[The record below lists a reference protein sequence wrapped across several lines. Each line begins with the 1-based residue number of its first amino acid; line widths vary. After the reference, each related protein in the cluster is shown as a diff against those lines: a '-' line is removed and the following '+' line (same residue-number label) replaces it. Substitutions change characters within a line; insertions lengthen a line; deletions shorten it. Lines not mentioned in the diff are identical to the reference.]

1 MDSVNKPNMQN
12 MQALE
17 SLGLTKPK
25 KAPTEQKLG
34 QDDFIKLMTTQMNH
48 QDPMKPMENGDFLSD
63 MAQFSTVSGL
73 KEIKDAFN
81 GLATS
86 LKSSQA
92 LQASSMVGRKV
103 LVSGSMA
110 TLSEGTEMKAA
121 VDLEKD
127 VSELKVA
134 IMNDNGALV
143 KEINLGKKSAGVAHF
158 SWDGLLSEDKKAM
171 SGNYSIRAIGMVD
184 GQPESLKTLISDT
197 VQSVSLGA
205 AGQSVSLTLANAG
218 SAGLADVKEIL

>member
-1 MDSVNKPNMQN
+1 MDSINKPNS
-12 MQALE
+12 AVLE

-25 KAPTEQKLG
+25 EGMKEQRLG

-73 KEIKDAFN
+73 KEIKESFN
-81 GLATS
+81 TLASS

-103 LVSGSMA
+103 LVPGSQTAFSDGSPMR
-110 TLSEGTEMKAA
+110 GA
-121 VDLEKD
+121 V
-127 VSELKVA
+127 ELKT
-134 IMNDNGALV
+134 GAADLKVNILDDKGTLV
-143 KEINLGKKSAGVAHF
+143 KEINLGAKGPGVAHF
-158 SWDGLLSEDKKAM
+158 SWDGELAENKKAM
-171 SGNYSIRAIGMVD
+171 SGIYSVQAVGTVE
-184 GQPESLKTLISDT
+184 GKTESFNTLITDT
-197 VQSVSLGA
+197 VQSVSLGLG
-205 AGQSVSLTLANAG
+205 GQGVKLTLANAG

>member
-1 MDSVNKPNMQN
+1 MDSVSKPN

-17 SLGLTKPK
+17 NLGLTKPK
-25 KAPTEQKLG
+25 KAMTEQKLG
-34 QDDFIKLMTTQMNH
+34 QEDFIKLMTTQMNH

-81 GLATS
+81 GLASS

-103 LVSGSMA
+103 LVPGSMS
-110 TLSEGTEMKAA
+110 TYSEGTPMKAA
-121 VDLEKD
+121 VDLETN
-127 VSELKVA
+127 VSDLK
-134 IMNDNGALV
+134 ISILDDKGALV
-143 KEINLGKKSAGVAHF
+143 KEIELGNKAAGVTHF
-158 SWDGLLSEDKKAM
+158 SWDGMLEQDNKAM
-171 SGNYSIRAIGMVD
+171 SGNYSIRATGMVD
-184 GQPESLKTLISDT
+184 GKAESLSTLISDT
-197 VQSVSLGA
+197 VQSVSLGTG
-205 AGQSVSLTLANAG
+205 GQSVSLTLANAG

>member
-1 MDSVNKPNMQN
+1 MDSVNKPNMN
-12 MQALE
+12 VLE
-17 SLGLTKPK
+17 SLGLSKPK
-25 KAPTEQKLG
+25 QAIKEQKLG
-34 QDDFIKLMTTQMNH
+34 QEDFIKLMTTQMNH

-81 GLATS
+81 NLATS

-103 LVSGSMA
+103 LIPGSMS
-110 TLSEGTEMKAA
+110 TFSEGTPMKGA
-121 VDLEKD
+121 VVLDTN
-127 VSELKVA
+127 VSDLKVG
-134 IMNDNGALV
+134 ILNDKGALV
-143 KEINLGKKSAGVAHF
+143 KEINLGNKAAGVAHF
-158 SWDGLLSEDKKAM
+158 SWDGMLSADKKAM

-184 GQPESLKTLISDT
+184 GKSESLNTLISDT
-197 VQSVSLGA
+197 VQSVSLGTG
-205 AGQSVSLTLANAG
+205 GQSVSLTLANAG

>member
-1 MDSVNKPNMQN
+1 MDSVNKPNMN
-12 MQALE
+12 ALE

-25 KAPTEQKLG
+25 QRAGMEQKLG
-34 QDDFIKLMTTQMNH
+34 QEDFITLMTTQMNH

-103 LVSGSMA
+103 LIPGSMS
-110 TLSEGTEMKAA
+110 TLSQGSEMKAA
-121 VDLEKD
+121 VEVDKNVTD
-127 VSELKVA
+127 IKVS

-143 KEINLGKKSAGVAHF
+143 KEINLGNKTAGVAHF
-158 SWDGLLSEDKKAM
+158 SWDGMLDANKKAM

-184 GQPESLKTLISDT
+184 GQAESLKTLISDT
-197 VQSVSLGA
+197 VQSVSLGTGA
-205 AGQSVSLTLANAG
+205 KGVSLTLANAG
-218 SAGLADVKEIL
+218 SAGLSDVKEIL

>member
-1 MDSVNKPNMQN
+1 MDSVNKPNMN
-12 MQALE
+12 VLE
-17 SLGLTKPK
+17 SLGLSKPK
-25 KAPTEQKLG
+25 QALKEQKLG
-34 QDDFIKLMTTQMNH
+34 QEDFIKLMTTQMNH

-81 GLATS
+81 SLATS

-103 LVSGSMA
+103 LIPGSIS
-110 TLSEGTEMKAA
+110 TFSEGTPMKGA
-121 VDLEKD
+121 VELAVNVTD
-127 VSELKVA
+127 LKVG
-134 IMNDNGALV
+134 ILNDKGALV
-143 KEINLGKKSAGVAHF
+143 KEINLGNKAAGVAHF
-158 SWDGLLSEDKKAM
+158 SWDGMLSADRKAM

-184 GQPESLKTLISDT
+184 GKSESLNTLISDT
-197 VQSVSLGA
+197 VQSVSLGTG
-205 AGQSVSLTLANAG
+205 GQSVSLTLANAG

>member
-1 MDSVNKPNMQN
+1 MDSVNKPNMN
-12 MQALE
+12 VLE
-17 SLGLTKPK
+17 SLGLSKPK
-25 KAPTEQKLG
+25 QAMKEQKLG
-34 QDDFIKLMTTQMNH
+34 QEDFIKLMTTQMNH

-81 GLATS
+81 NLATS

-103 LVSGSMA
+103 LIPGSMS
-110 TLSEGTEMKAA
+110 TLSEGTPMKGA
-121 VDLEKD
+121 VVLDTN
-127 VSELKVA
+127 VSDLKVG
-134 IMNDNGALV
+134 ILNDKGALV
-143 KEINLGKKSAGVAHF
+143 KEINLGNKAAGVAHF
-158 SWDGLLSEDKKAM
+158 SWDGMLSADKKAM

-184 GQPESLKTLISDT
+184 GKSESLKTLISDT
-197 VQSVSLGA
+197 VQSVSLGSG
-205 AGQSVSLTLANAG
+205 GQSVSLTLANAG